1 MPGKLQVALDL
12 LELTK
17 AVEISTRIVSAVT
30 CENLWIEVGT
40 PLLKSWGKIAV
51 KALKNITDCF
61 IVADTKTMDVPEV
74 EGTAVFS
81 AGADAYTILAVADD
95 EVVKEGVRFAHEK
108 GKIVIA
114 DLINHPNPLKRGV
127 ELANYGVDVLLF
139 HIGIS
144 VQKARGVS
152 GKDLINEVRELRRL
166 VSSKIAVAGG
176 LKPGD
181 IKPLIDSGV
190 DIVIVGGAITKSPEP
205 ENVVKQILEEMGY
218 G

>member
-30 CENLWIEVGT
+30 CANIWIEVGT
-40 PLLKSWGKIAV
+40 PLLKTWGKIAV

-61 IVADTKTMDVPEV
+61 TVADTKTMDVPEV
-74 EGTAVFS
+74 EGATVFG

-95 EVVKEGVRFAHEK
+95 EVVKEGVRFAHER
-108 GKIVIA
+108 GKTVIA
-114 DLINHPNPLKRGV
+114 DLINYPDPLKRGV
-127 ELANYGVDVLLF
+127 ELASYDVDVLLF

-152 GKDLINEVRELRRL
+152 AKDLVNEVRELRRL

-181 IKPLIDSGV
+181 IKPLIDSGI
-190 DIVIVGGAITKSPEP
+190 DIVVVGGAITKNPEP
-205 ENVVKQILEEMGY
+205 EKVVKQILREMGY
-218 G
+218 V